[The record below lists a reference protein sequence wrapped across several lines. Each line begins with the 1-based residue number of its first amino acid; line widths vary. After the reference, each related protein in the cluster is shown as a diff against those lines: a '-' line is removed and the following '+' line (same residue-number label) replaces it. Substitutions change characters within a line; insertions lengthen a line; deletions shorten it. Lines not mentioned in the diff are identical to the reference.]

1 MFTQPIF
8 ETINVD
14 VMSDTVTITLNNEDV
29 EAPAGATIREAAEA
43 SGIHIP
49 TFCYDDRLKPYA
61 SCFLC
66 VVEVEKAKGLL
77 PACSTRVTPGMV
89 IRTDSEK
96 VTSARKMALELLL
109 SDHAGDCIAPCEATC
124 PAHID
129 IQGYIAHIANGNP
142 EAAVRLIKR
151 SNPLP
156 VVCGRICPHP
166 CESQCRRGLVDEPVA
181 INPLKR
187 FASEFE
193 LQNGAF
199 LPETAPD
206 TGKRVAIVGGGPA
219 GLSAA
224 YYLRQMG
231 HAVVVFE
238 ALPKLGGM
246 VRYGIPRFRL
256 PWDLL
261 DNEIK
266 AILDLGVE
274 VHTGRKLGEDF
285 TISSLKED
293 GFDAVLLAI
302 GAHQAKPMRVK
313 NEDADG
319 VIGGIDFLRKV
330 VLGERVDIGEKVAV
344 IGGGDTA
351 MDCARVARRMGAK
364 ATLLY
369 RRTQAEM
376 PALPMEQ
383 EETMEEGVEFRFLT
397 APTEVLVDDRGQASH
412 LRVISMKLGEPDESG
427 RRRPVPV
434 EGSEEDLPFDLII
447 SAIGQ
452 DPDMSCVQDDPEKP
466 GITRW
471 NTFVYDEKTN
481 VTSQEGIFA
490 AGDCAF
496 GPDTVIRA
504 VGEGQRAAKAI
515 NLYLSGADV
524 RLQNEYSISRGRIE
538 ALNMEDYAP
547 RYAHKKRIQDTVFPP
562 ERRLEKGGWDAIN
575 KGLEEMQAIAEAS
588 RCIECGC
595 NARFDCGLR
604 KYATEYGAD
613 EKRFVGEKRR
623 YNDDVRHP
631 LIKIEGDKCI
641 TCGSCVRMCLE
652 VRGIGALSFIDRG
665 FGTRVG
671 PNFDD
676 PLQETGCDAC
686 GMCMDVCPTGAL
698 APNTGK
704 EAGPWVAESVQTT
717 CTACSRGCGLK
728 VYATEGRVVK
738 IQSIE
743 GDSVN
748 NAILCAEGRFGY
760 QLLDGMCKGSE
771 QSAVQEAGE
780 MLASAGQLAVV
791 VSPRLTIEQMYAA
804 ARLARRFKG
813 RLYYPVPENIRSGVR
828 IQAAYSKKA
837 GEANTALLDRLSAMA
852 LTGNERP
859 DADTVLLIGVGLD
872 AEKGQKVISI
882 NPASDNADCY
892 FVLPDPL
899 QTDGLMLNRD
909 GSLCVIRAVL
919 PKEEKVLDCHALLAR
934 LAGQESLAE
943 LDELR
948 SELAD
953 EIGELSV
960 ITKLDHGKRLF
971 SSDLEPVLKSV
982 GTDNREKAFSDHLEN
997 IGMYRQRCECAADGI
1012 VT

>member
-1 MFTQPIF
+1 M
-8 ETINVD
+8 N
-14 VMSDTVTITLNNEDV
+14 DTVTITLNDKEV
-29 EAPAGATIREAAEA
+29 EAPAGATIREVAEA
-43 SGIHIP
+43 NGIHVP

-77 PACSTRVTPGMV
+77 PACSTQVTPGMV
-89 IRTDSEK
+89 IQTDSGK
-96 VTSARKMALELLL
+96 VKSARKMALELLL

-142 EAAVRLIKR
+142 EAAVRLIKQ

-166 CESQCRRGLVDEPVA
+166 CESQCRRGLVDEPVS

-187 FASEFE
+187 YASEYE

-199 LPETAPD
+199 LPETAED

-231 HAVVVFE
+231 HAVHIFE
-238 ALPKLGGM
+238 ALPELGGM

-256 PWDLL
+256 PWNLL

-266 AILDLGVE
+266 AILDLGVK
-274 VHTGRKLGEDF
+274 VHTGKKLGEDF
-285 TISSLKED
+285 TIASLKED

-302 GAHQAKPMRVK
+302 GAHLAKPMRVQ
-313 NEDADG
+313 NEDTEG

-330 VLGERVDIGEKVAV
+330 VLGEHVDVGERVAV

-351 MDCARVARRMGAK
+351 MDCARVARRLSAK
-364 ATLLY
+364 VTLLY

-383 EETMEEGVEFRFLT
+383 EETVEEGVEFRFLT
-397 APTEVLVDDRGQASH
+397 APTEVLLDGKGKASH
-412 LRVISMKLGEPDESG
+412 LRVISMKLGDPDESG

-434 EGSEEDLPFDLII
+434 DGSEEDLPFDLII

-452 DPDMSCVQDDPEKP
+452 EPDMSCIQQEPEKP
-466 GITRW
+466 ETTRW

-496 GPDTVIRA
+496 GPDTVIQA

-515 NLYLSGADV
+515 NLYLSGANV
-524 RLQNEYSISRGRIE
+524 ELKNEYSISRGRIE
-538 ALNMEDYAP
+538 ELDMEDFAP
-547 RYAHKKRIQDTVFPP
+547 RYAHKKRIQDSVFPP
-562 ERRLEKGGWDAIN
+562 ERRLKDGGWDPIN
-575 KGLEEMQAIAEAS
+575 KGLEKMQAIAEAS

-595 NARFDCGLR
+595 NARFDCDLR
-604 KYATEYGAD
+604 KYATEYRAD
-613 EKRFVGEKRR
+613 EKCFTGEKRS
-623 YNDDVRHP
+623 YNDDTRHP

-652 VRGIGALSFIDRG
+652 VRNIGALSFIDRG

-686 GMCMDVCPTGAL
+686 GMCVDVCPTGAL

-704 EAGPWVAESVQTT
+704 EAGPWIARAVQTT
-717 CTACSRGCGLK
+717 CTACSRGCGLM
-728 VYATEGRVVK
+728 VYTAEGRVVK
-738 IQSIE
+738 VRSVD
-743 GDSVN
+743 GDPVN
-748 NAILCAEGRFGY
+748 NAVICAEGRFGY
-760 QLLDGMCKGSE
+760 QLLDSMGNGAE
-771 QSAVQEAGE
+771 QSSVQEAKE
-780 MLASAGQLAVV
+780 MLASAGELAVV
-791 VSPRLTIEQMYAA
+791 VSPRLTVEQLYAA
-804 ARLARRFKG
+804 ARLARRFNGQLCYLLAEDTSTEEQIKA
-813 RLYYPVPENIRSGVR
+813 S
-828 IQAAYSKKA
+828 YSKKA
-837 GEANTALLDRLSAMA
+837 GEANTALLDRLNAVE
-852 LTGNERP
+852 LTSPEKP
-859 DADTVLLIGVGLD
+859 EADTVLLVGVRI
-872 AEKGQKVISI
+872 ETEEGQKVISI
-882 NPASDNADCY
+882 NPSRGDGECY

-899 QTDGLMLNRD
+899 QTEGLVLNRD
-909 GSLCVIRAVL
+909 GNFSVTRAVL
-919 PKEEKVLDCHALLAR
+919 PKDDQVLDGHELLVQ
-934 LAGQESLAE
+934 LSGESFLT
-943 LDELR
+943 ELR
-948 SELAD
+948 ELRNELAK
-953 EIGELSV
+953 EIGELS
-960 ITKLDHGKRLF
+960 IIRELDERKRLF
-971 SSDLEPVLKSV
+971 PSGLRPVLNRVEPDS
-982 GTDNREKAFSDHLEN
+982 REKAFTDHLKA
-997 IGMYRQRCECAADGI
+997 IGMYQQRCVCASGGQ
-1012 VT
+1012 